1 MSFATLPGTWV
12 LAGLAGLAA
21 GLFVLQQLRT
31 RYRDVT
37 VVTTIFWKQVVDE
50 APVRKFRERFRH
62 PLAYALILAI
72 ASLIWL
78 SFADPQFAATSDG
91 AYHIAVLDGSAGMA
105 AGNRFARAVSDL
117 ERYVSSLPADRRQ
130 VIWSGAELR
139 SLLAPGEDDLL
150 LQKRLAKLSPEPAPA
165 SVERLIR
172 QLSASSYDAAAG
184 GGRADQPTNVV
195 VFGDAPVR
203 KQVIDLLPASITVTR
218 ASEGDATLKSNGGI
232 TALGVADAQSGAWDR
247 VDVLVDVRWVQ
258 GAKMADVQLALDGQP
273 VPAAA
278 ITKTS
283 APAGEHLL
291 IRDMPAAGGLFT
303 AKLVGGDELSLDDA
317 ATVRLPDKPILKVQ
331 VSPSLERDL
340 GPVLRADSG
349 VALVTSAPQI
359 VVRKA
364 GEAFGGKA
372 PALEFVPSASQP
384 QAFVLTHPDS
394 LDSNDV
400 LADAVDR
407 IGLTQIDAMALA
419 QEAGRPIEVSIASGP
434 QWRVSV
440 WNDLLSE
447 QYNFTRSRAFP
458 LFVANALRWLA
469 GAPAWYSTVSAG
481 RPLVAASV
489 GSAIRVVAP
498 NGRVIDPLGTAF
510 VPPRAGDLPVAAD
523 GRTLAVSLIDPAVT
537 AGERDA
543 TLKTTDASPVGGGS
557 GTGIATALAM
567 LALILLAAEWYF
579 FQRGRLP

>member
-1 MSFATLPGTWV
+1 MSFATLSVGWV

-21 GLFVLQQLRT
+21 GLFALQQLRT

-78 SFADPQFAATSDG
+78 SFADPQFAASNDG
-91 AYHIAVLDGSAGMA
+91 TFHIAVLDGSAGMA
-105 AGNRFARAVSDL
+105 AGNRFDRAVSDL
-117 ERYVSSLPADRRQ
+117 ERYVSGLPADRRQ

-139 SLLAPGEDDLL
+139 SVLLPGEHDLL
-150 LQKRLAKLSPEPAPA
+150 LQKRLARLAPEPAPA
-165 SVERLIR
+165 SVERAIR
-172 QLSASSYDAAAG
+172 QLSASPRAG
-184 GGRADQPTNVV
+184 QQTDVV

-203 KQVIDLLPASITVTR
+203 KQVLDLLPNSITVTR
-218 ASEGDATLKSNGGI
+218 ASAADATLKGNGGI
-232 TALGVADAQSGAWDR
+232 TALGVSDAQSGAWDR
-247 VDVLVDVRWVQ
+247 VDVLIDVQRVA
-258 GAKMADVQLALDGQP
+258 GAKPGDVQLALDGQP
-273 VPAAA
+273 VPTSA
-278 ITKTS
+278 ITRTGS
-283 APAGEHLL
+283 GDDQHLFV
-291 IRDMPAAGGLFT
+291 RDMPAAGGLFS
-303 AKLVGGDELSLDDA
+303 AKITGGADDLSLDDTA
-317 ATVRLPDKPILKVQ
+317 SVRLPDKPILKVQ
-331 VSPSLERDL
+331 LSASLERDL

-359 VVRKA
+359 VVRKS
-364 GEAFGGKA
+364 GEAIGGTA

-384 QAFVLTHPDS
+384 QAFVLTHPDT
-394 LDSNDV
+394 LDSNAV

-419 QEAGRPIEVSIASGP
+419 QESGRLIEALINTGA

-440 WNDLLSE
+440 WADLLSE

-469 GAPAWYSTVSAG
+469 GTPAWYPSVGAG

-489 GSAIRVVAP
+489 GSAVRVVAP

-510 VPPRAGDLPVAAD
+510 IPPRAGDLAVAAN

-537 AGERDA
+537 SGVHDA
-543 TLKTTDASPVGGGS
+543 ALPTAAASPTGGGS
-557 GTGIATALAM
+557 GAGVATWLGV
-567 LALILLAAEWYF
+567 LALILLAVEWHF

>member
-1 MSFATLPGTWV
+1 MSFATLPVTWV

-72 ASLIWL
+72 ASHIWL
-78 SFADPQFAATSDG
+78 AFADPQFAASSDG
-91 AYHIAVLDGSAGMA
+91 TYHIAMLDGSAGMA
-105 AGNRFARAVSDL
+105 AGNRFERAVSDL

-139 SLLAPGEDDLL
+139 TLLAPGEHDLL
-150 LQKRLAKLSPEPAPA
+150 LGKRLARLSPEPAPA
-165 SVERLIR
+165 SVERAIR
-172 QLSASSYDAAAG
+172 QLSASFYGAG
-184 GGRADQPTNVV
+184 PGGPRPGQQTNIVL
-195 VFGDAPVR
+195 FGDAPVR
-203 KQVIDLLPASITVTR
+203 KQVLDLLPASITVTR
-218 ASEGDATLKSNGGI
+218 ASEGDAALKNNGGI
-232 TALGVADAQSGAWDR
+232 TALGVADAQSGAWNR
-247 VDVLVDVRWVQ
+247 VDVLIDVQRV
-258 GAKMADVQLALDGQP
+258 GARPPDVQLTLDGQA

-278 ITKTS
+278 ITRT
-283 APAGEHLL
+283 GGGDGQHLL
-291 IRDMPAAGGLFT
+291 VRDMPAAGGLFT
-303 AKLVGGDELSLDDA
+303 AKLTGDSDDLSLDDA
-317 ATVRLPDKPILKVQ
+317 ASVRLPDKPILKVQ

-349 VALVTSAPQI
+349 VSMVTSAPQI

-364 GEAFGGKA
+364 GETIGGTA
-372 PALEFVPSASQP
+372 PALEFVPSASQS
-384 QAFVLTHPDS
+384 QAFVLTHPDA

-419 QEAGRPIEVSIASGP
+419 QEAGRPIEVSITTGQ

-447 QYNFTRSRAFP
+447 QYNFTRSREFP
-458 LFVANALRWLA
+458 LFVANAVRWLA
-469 GAPAWYSTVSAG
+469 GTPAWYSSVGAG

-489 GSAIRVVAP
+489 GSALRVVAP

-510 VPPRAGDLPVAAD
+510 IPPQAGDLP
-523 GRTLAVSLIDPAVT
+523 
-537 AGERDA
+537 
-543 TLKTTDASPVGGGS
+543 
-557 GTGIATALAM
+557 
-567 LALILLAAEWYF
+567 LAAKG
-579 FQRGRLP
+579 QRFLFR